1 MRKVAALEH
10 KYLLRYYSAFE
21 VEPSLVGRDFKF
33 AIVTE
38 LCTGVSTSDI
48 QALMY
53 TGGAGGTLEDK
64 IKDVRD
70 REPAVVLKRLKQ
82 LSEGLRYLHCEERML
97 HLDLKR

>member
-21 VEPSLVGRDFKF
+21 VEPALMGFKF

-38 LCTGVSTSDI
+38 LCTGVSTSGI
-48 QALMY
+48 QALVY
-53 TGGAGGTLEDK
+53 TVGAGGTLEDK